1 MLYASELVS
10 FSCRLTFL
18 NEMLLRTLEYQ
29 TANSPEI
36 STMIFPLG
44 ITTIESQ
51 QAELSLA
58 NVNKFAEMLFATEPD
73 FSLASFVPVKLAY
86 AVMQNAPTVI
96 WKEKYISNSG
106 SKSKVLRNVF
116 EHVILTAQGKNSFHF
131 LNSQDKQVFFNFLS
145 SPILQYPLKVS
156 QWLSTPWRETGKW
169 HRMNYKNFAKS
180 SGRRGMHNL

>member
-1 MLYASELVS
+1 
-10 FSCRLTFL
+10 
-18 NEMLLRTLEYQ
+18 MLLRTLEYQ

-131 LNSQDKQVFFNFLS
+131 
-145 SPILQYPLKVS
+145 
-156 QWLSTPWRETGKW
+156 
-169 HRMNYKNFAKS
+169 
-180 SGRRGMHNL
+180 